1 MTEPATTTRERVR
14 REVARDLRPVRPI
27 WSPLRRMLALWPLA
41 LCLAVFAALKH
52 GLRWDLRELGGVV
65 AWGFSGFEWLLG
77 LAVIVVAL
85 REAVPG
91 PELGRRRLAWL
102 CAGGALAVAA
112 ITVLTYAVHPTF
124 VRPQGVW
131 LVWRACLVGPLQFSI
146 PLLIVAMALVVRAFP
161 THPISTGALSGF
173 GAGLAVDS
181 GWRLTCQFS
190 SLGHVFGAHALALA
204 GVTMAGMLIGL
215 GFDRLRR

>member
-1 MTEPATTTRERVR
+1 MADQATTTRDRVR
-14 REVARDLRPVRPI
+14 RAVARDLRPVRPL
-27 WSPLRRMLALWPLA
+27 WSPIRRTLVLWPFA
-41 LCLAVFAALKH
+41 LVFAVLAALKY
-52 GLRWDLRELGGVV
+52 GLRHDVGRLGGLV

-102 CAGGALAVAA
+102 CIGASGTVAA

-124 VRPQGVW
+124 VRPSGVW
-131 LVWRACLVGPLQFSI
+131 MVWRACFIGPLQFSV
-146 PLLIVAMALVVRAFP
+146 PLLVLAMALVVRAFP
-161 THPISTGALSGF
+161 THPLLTGALSGF

-181 GWRLTCQFS
+181 GWRLTCEFT
-190 SLGHVFGAHALALA
+190 SLQHVFGAHSLALVA
-204 GVTMAGMLIGL
+204 VTLGGALMGI
-215 GFDRLRR
+215 GFDRFRR